1 MWNAS
6 LNITPLCIYNVKD
19 CEVPWIK
26 LELST
31 LEMEQGCGIQ
41 TNPPDPQ
48 NGEKK
53 DNGCAT
59 ESQKGAQIP
68 NGQCTLKSDCKTH
81 GMSDDSDKLTNSLLN
96 GKKEGMDDCC
106 ESPHVDASSL
116 PRPEISNPSGIETFD
131 GNVQYQFGEPPPCE
145 CDECILEH
153 GDEVKAP
160 VKKFSRVRFDQIPFI
175 WSHLCFLWI
184 SYLK

>member
-1 MWNAS
+1 
-6 LNITPLCIYNVKD
+6 
-19 CEVPWIK
+19 
-26 LELST
+26 
-31 LEMEQGCGIQ
+31 MEQGCGIQ

-81 GMSDDSDKLTNSLLN
+81 GMSDDSDKLTNSLMN

-106 ESPHVDASSL
+106 ESPHVEASSL
-116 PRPEISNPSGIETFD
+116 PRPEISNPAGIETFD